1 MLTPEQVKP
10 LLSHADRFVRLAAA
24 DYFAE
29 SYSPDPDVLPLV
41 VKSYITRRT
50 SEDGFAL
57 AQVDHL
63 APSQQGVESL
73 LSCLG
78 RRPDTAAIGT
88 INRTLAVL
96 PLELARPLLPSLRG
110 RDNVSPETVS
120 RLERRVQLAGRS
132 GEDLWRELQDF
143 AGRSEEKH
151 CVGEIDHDYA
161 ADLVDALA
169 PRAVPDD
176 ATVCRLLDELTED
189 QGWLESFVID
199 LAGARRVRAAVPALV
214 AKFRIDADY
223 TRERTQVALARIGDL
238 EAVRLVRDLFPLA
251 EWHVRLYASG
261 VFDAIKAE
269 ETERAVLDL
278 LEQEEDD
285 GIRTNLCE
293 SLCRMFSADGLPA
306 VLKVI
311 EDGSYDRTMTH
322 LEESVLTVADVLGV
336 ALPRADEWRRER
348 EQVSARVARAPAEL
362 PSLTDEP
369 GPLAARTAEDYY
381 TPPVPFQHTEA
392 RVGRN
397 DPCPCGSGKKFKKC
411 CGRG

>member
-10 LLSHADRFVRLAAA
+10 LLSHSDRFVRLAAA
-24 DYFAE
+24 RYFTD
-29 SYSPDPDVLPLV
+29 SYSPDPDVLPRV
-41 VKSYITRRT
+41 VKAYVTHRT
-50 SEDGFAL
+50 FEDGFAL

-63 APSQQGVESL
+63 APSQQGVESF

-78 RRPDTAAIGT
+78 RRPDTAAIDT
-88 INRTLAVL
+88 INRTLAAL
-96 PLELARPLLPSLRG
+96 PLELARPLLPSLGERV
-110 RDNVSPETVS
+110 NVRPETVN

-143 AGRSEEKH
+143 AGRSEEKQY
-151 CVGEIDHDYA
+151 VGEIDHGYA
-161 ADLVDALA
+161 DDLVDALA

-176 ATVCRLLDELTED
+176 ATVCRLLNELTED

-251 EWHVRLYASG
+251 DWHVRLFSSG
-261 VFDAIKAE
+261 VFDTIKAE

-311 EDGSYDRTMTH
+311 EEGSYDRTVTH

-336 ALPRADEWRRER
+336 ALPPGDEWRRLR
-348 EQVSARVARAPAEL
+348 EQESVRLARAYAEM
-362 PSLTDEP
+362 SSGADEP
-369 GPLAARTAEDYY
+369 GPLAASAAEDYY
-381 TPPVPFQHTEA
+381 TPPIPFQHTEA